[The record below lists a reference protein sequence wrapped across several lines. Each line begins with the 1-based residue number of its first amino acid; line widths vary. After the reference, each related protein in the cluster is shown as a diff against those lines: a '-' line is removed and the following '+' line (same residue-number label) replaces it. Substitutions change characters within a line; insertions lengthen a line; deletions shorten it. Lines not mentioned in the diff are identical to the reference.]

1 MKKLIV
7 TTLLTFSLATS
18 TLTFG
23 NFNTI
28 DAKANATTINGIKK
42 FTVNADCDTAK
53 IDIEKILNGAFTNV
67 NGKVVKTQYSNKNTV
82 APTINHPSTI
92 SAKEKSDSSIEI
104 TWSKVDGV
112 KKYKVYRATSKNG
125 AYKYIGATSKT
136 NYVDKGLD
144 SGTTYYYRVRGYK
157 KVNGIKYNGKYSAKV
172 SATTTE
178 TVVNTPA
185 PTKKPTATPAPT
197 KKPTATPAPTKKP
210 TATPAPTKAPTK
222 APTATPAPTKAPT
235 ATPAPTKAP
244 TATPAPTKAPTATP
258 APTKAPTTTPAPT
271 KVPTSTNNY
280 DSSFA
285 SQVLKLVNVERVK
298 GGLHELTMSSALV
311 APANKRAEEIKT
323 QFSHTRPNGTQWSTV
338 LDEFNV
344 SVRTAGENLA
354 YGYNTPEAVV
364 TGWMN
369 SPGHRANIMNANFN
383 KIGVGVYKDSKGT
396 VYATQIFSN

>member
-67 NGKVVKTQYSNKNTV
+67 NGKVVKTQYSNKNV
-82 APTINHPSTI
+82 GSPTINKPSTI
-92 SAKEKSDSSIEI
+92 SAKAKSDSSIEI

-125 AYKYIGATSKT
+125 SYKYIGATSNT
-136 NYVDKGLD
+136 NYVDKGLE

-157 KVNGIKYNGKYSAKV
+157 KVDGAKYNGKYSAKV

-178 TVVNTPA
+178 TVVTTPA
-185 PTKKPTATPAPT
+185 PTKKPTSTPAPT
-197 KKPTATPAPTKKP
+197 KKPTSTPAPTK
-210 TATPAPTKAPTK
+210 
-222 APTATPAPTKAPT
+222 
-235 ATPAPTKAP
+235 
-244 TATPAPTKAPTATP
+244 

-271 KVPTSTNNY
+271 KVPTSTNKY

-298 GGLHELTMSSALV
+298 GGLHELTMSSVLV
-311 APANKRAEEIKT
+311 APANRRAEEIKT

-383 KIGVGVYKDSKGT
+383 KIGVGVYKDSNGT